1 MLQAS
6 KPQLRAWI
14 DQVGEIYSKAVIAA
28 TAIALLVLPLAGVPL
43 LSTATQRG
51 CSLQP
56 IATLLP
62 HYVVLL
68 HDSCFQRHL
77 HRRCSLRR

>member
-14 DQVGEIYSKAVIAA
+14 DQVGEVYSKAVIAA
-28 TAIALLVLPLAGVPL
+28 TAMALLVLPLAGVPL

-51 CSLQP
+51 C
-56 IATLLP
+56 
-62 HYVVLL
+62 V
-68 HDSCFQRHL
+68 
-77 HRRCSLRR
+77 RRNRCGVA